1 MDDFEL
7 VGRAENLETG
17 WKLMESSGLVL
28 DPPDPLGDYLGCGQ
42 FPIKLDAKE
51 ALRRLEHAHPLLEG
65 TVSLSAL
72 TVGKPVRAIRYNMFG
87 FFQQCVDVYLE
98 LAKVPVESLK
108 KVVTPSID
116 DHMLKPED
124 FAEDGYLAKD
134 AAKIIMKM
142 LYGARLVRF
151 ELLWPICSLA
161 RQVSK
166 WNRACDKRLHRLV
179 SYVYHTLD
187 HSLES
192 FVGDD
197 PALCHPV
204 LFTDAD
210 FAGDLTNAKSTSGAY
225 LAIVGPN
232 TFAPITA
239 SCKKQTCV
247 SHSSTE
253 SEIVAAEQAIRCE
266 GLQAL
271 TFWEFVTELLSEK
284 NVQPPAAKGAETLVK
299 PNSMELNPYSE
310 KFEPAKYFAYT
321 RPRFTTV
328 TDLIIA
334 EDNQAVIKIIQKARS
349 MALRHLPRTHRIDL
363 QWLFEVCSNPR
374 VQMRYVGT
382 LQQIADLMTKA
393 LNKPETWSHLLDI
406 AQIRGGLTSEDKTT
420 GKPTGTALSLSD
432 ACCTDCGFVING
444 DQCPCNW
451 G

>member
-1 MDDFEL
+1 M
-7 VGRAENLETG
+7 
-17 WKLMESSGLVL
+17 
-28 DPPDPLGDYLGCGQ
+28 
-42 FPIKLDAKE
+42 
-51 ALRRLEHAHPLLEG
+51 
-65 TVSLSAL
+65 
-72 TVGKPVRAIRYNMFG
+72 
-87 FFQQCVDVYLE
+87 
-98 LAKVPVESLK
+98 
-108 KVVTPSID
+108 
-116 DHMLKPED
+116 
-124 FAEDGYLAKD
+124 
-134 AAKIIMKM
+134 
-142 LYGARLVRF
+142 
-151 ELLWPICSLA
+151 
-161 RQVSK
+161 SK

-284 NVQPPAAKGAETLVK
+284 NVQPTAAKGAETLVK

-334 EDNQAVIKIIQKARS
+334 EDNQAVIKIVQKARS

-420 GKPTGTALSLSD
+420 GKPSGAALSVSD
-432 ACCTDCGFVING
+432 ACCTDCGFVIHG
-444 DQCPCNW
+444 DTCPCEW
-451 G
+451 C